1 MLEHIAG
8 GFKGNEKIY
17 LFMDGAVYHK
27 TDNVKTK
34 MKELNIEPIINVGY
48 RFEYNPCERYW
59 S

>member
-8 GFKGNEKIY
+8 GVKGNEKIY

-34 MKELNIEPIINVGY
+34 MKELNIEPIINVG
-48 RFEYNPCERYW
+48 
-59 S
+59 

>member
-8 GFKGNEKIY
+8 AVGKEKIY
-17 LFMDGAVYHK
+17 LFMDGAGYHK
-27 TDNVKTK
+27 TENVKNK